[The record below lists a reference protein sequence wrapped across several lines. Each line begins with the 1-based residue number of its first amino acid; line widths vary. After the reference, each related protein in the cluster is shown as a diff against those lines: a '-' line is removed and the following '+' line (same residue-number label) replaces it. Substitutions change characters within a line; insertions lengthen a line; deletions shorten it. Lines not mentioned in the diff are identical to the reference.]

1 MNRVNAQISVLIIS
15 PPGRWRSSLCV
26 LLHANAEINA
36 VYQADDCAAGLQM
49 LAKTHLDIV
58 LLDSGLP
65 GEECWLALQQIRQIQ
80 PRVRCVVL
88 AHDSAQ
94 EQRALH
100 SGADGVLQV
109 GFSGETLY
117 ATIHKLNRPSIRG
130 P

>member
-1 MNRVNAQISVLIIS
+1 MRIMRSQVAVLIIS

-58 LLDSGLP
+58 LLDGGLP
-65 GEECWLALQQIRQIQ
+65 GEECWLALEQIRHSQ
-80 PRVRCVVL
+80 PQVHCVIL

-94 EQRALH
+94 GQRAVNC
-100 SGADGVLQV
+100 GADRVLQI

-117 ATIHKLNRPSIRG
+117 AMIRDLSQRM
-130 P
+130 

>member
-1 MNRVNAQISVLIIS
+1 MNRVNAQLSVLIIS

-26 LLHANAEINA
+26 LLHANTEINA
-36 VYQADDCAAGLQM
+36 VYQADDCAVGLQA
-49 LAKTHLDIV
+49 LAETHSDIV

-65 GEECWLALQQIRQIQ
+65 GEECWLALEQIRHTQ

-94 EQRALH
+94 EQHALH

-109 GFSGETLY
+109 GFSGEILY
-117 ATIHKLNRPSIRG
+117 ATIHSLRPSR
-130 P
+130 